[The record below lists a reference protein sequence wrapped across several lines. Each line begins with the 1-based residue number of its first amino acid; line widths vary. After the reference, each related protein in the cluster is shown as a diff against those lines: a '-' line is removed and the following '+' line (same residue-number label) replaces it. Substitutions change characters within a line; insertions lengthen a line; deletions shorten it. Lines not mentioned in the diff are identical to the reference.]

1 MSENFMRYD
10 AVLKNGRVIDPTSG
24 LDRVCDLAIQD
35 GKIAAVGE
43 TINPADCSRIEDL
56 SGLIVAPGLIDIHVH
71 AYGPLGFLNPDTIGV
86 FSGVTAMV
94 DAGSA
99 GPYNYPELEAL
110 LGEQCQTDW
119 FSFLHLPPLGVTG
132 ANEKHHKYARSI
144 TTIPL
149 AQMIDWAEQ
158 RGSHI
163 RGLKIGAF
171 GDIGLEPIQLAKAIA
186 RILKVPL
193 YIHIGDFL
201 NRPKQITTPKVLDL
215 LDSGDMITHIYTS
228 VYGGPFTESGLAVK
242 ELKAAQERGVVLDV
256 GFGSFNFSYAMARAG
271 FERGIFPDTISSD
284 LQNIN
289 VMKPARSLCHVMSIF
304 LNMGMGLIDVLERV
318 TARAAKAIGEGGEPW
333 RGRIVNGAVADLSI
347 LKIEEGD
354 YSFSD
359 TDREEMRG
367 NRRIVPV
374 KVWKAG
380 VEIECNVELAQAKK
394 NWLVEKNDG
403 SVSETVDLDA
413 KDRFF
418 LAKLK
423 EVVAKVSWTGEKIH
437 ETIYPLVEDSG
448 LDLRRAV
455 YLVQKLCLKR
465 PFPQSMAIL
474 LYNLGR
480 AKAVAN
486 IENLI
491 GKN

>member
-1 MSENFMRYD
+1 MRYD

-486 IENLI
+486 IENLV

>member
-474 LYNLGR
+474 LYNSGR
-480 AKAVAN
+480 AKVVAN

>member
-1 MSENFMRYD
+1 
-10 AVLKNGRVIDPTSG
+10 
-24 LDRVCDLAIQD
+24 
-35 GKIAAVGE
+35 
-43 TINPADCSRIEDL
+43 
-56 SGLIVAPGLIDIHVH
+56 
-71 AYGPLGFLNPDTIGV
+71 
-86 FSGVTAMV
+86 
-94 DAGSA
+94 
-99 GPYNYPELEAL
+99 
-110 LGEQCQTDW
+110 
-119 FSFLHLPPLGVTG
+119 
-132 ANEKHHKYARSI
+132 
-144 TTIPL
+144 
-149 AQMIDWAEQ
+149 
-158 RGSHI
+158 
-163 RGLKIGAF
+163 
-171 GDIGLEPIQLAKAIA
+171 
-186 RILKVPL
+186 
-193 YIHIGDFL
+193 
-201 NRPKQITTPKVLDL
+201 
-215 LDSGDMITHIYTS
+215 
-228 VYGGPFTESGLAVK
+228 
-242 ELKAAQERGVVLDV
+242 
-256 GFGSFNFSYAMARAG
+256 
-271 FERGIFPDTISSD
+271 
-284 LQNIN
+284 
-289 VMKPARSLCHVMSIF
+289 MSIF

-354 YSFSD
+354 YSFFD